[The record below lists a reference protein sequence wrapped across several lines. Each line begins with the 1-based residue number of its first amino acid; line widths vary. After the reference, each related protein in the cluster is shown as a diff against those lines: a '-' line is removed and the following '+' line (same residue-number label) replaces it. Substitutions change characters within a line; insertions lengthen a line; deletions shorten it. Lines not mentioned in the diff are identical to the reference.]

1 MNCPQ
6 CSRDIQTALKT
17 CDSCGYTFHDEMY
30 DRLSFYFDLKSER
43 DNLDSIRDRA
53 ISDIKKLNSKVFK
66 YEARLSADI
75 EKISGELRKDI
86 SETEDLLQPEYEK
99 ADHSL
104 EDVHLP
110 PFQEVTANE
119 KFDKPGYV
127 EAKEP
132 QLHHLSS
139 SSRQSKKEETSQF
152 EINIGQKWLLII
164 GIVTMVF
171 GIGYFLKYS
180 FERGWIGPAGRV
192 ALAYIWG
199 AVFLFAGNKFRKKN
213 YAAFGLS
220 LVGGGI
226 ATLYFATFAAFQ
238 LYHLFAQTP
247 SFLLM
252 VLITV
257 LASVLAIIYDT
268 KWLAILGMIG
278 GFLTPVMLS
287 TGQDN
292 YIFLFSYMTVLNLG
306 LLGVAFYKKWDILNI
321 LGFISTYILYT
332 SWFMNHYETSRFVNN
347 YEYSKFWPAIIF
359 LNIYY
364 FIYSIIPFA
373 YQFFRA
379 KKESI
384 RGFAIITP
392 NSFIAFGFSYHMI
405 TRQFSLEWVSVISI
419 MYSIVFLLMASYLYK
434 TGEYEQDAFTV
445 LIAKAALFLIIT
457 IPIIFSK
464 HWITIFWAAQAAV
477 LLWTGIRLERKKL
490 VFGSYVLLAVTI
502 SKFLGYDYTAIFHFR
517 FDTFHISGPYS
528 YMLAERLM
536 TTVFLILVMLAF
548 SRIARQGSLTN
559 LSGVLGAASN
569 IKDSSVIFGI
579 CGILLFISL
588 NVETSSFFY
597 EYLPNAQFAAI
608 SVLWTLYSVLLMIKG
623 FMGNIPFIRMASL
636 GLFLVTLVK
645 VFLFDMSK
653 IHTPYRILSFII
665 LGIVMIGASYL
676 YHRYKDRIITALAAD
691 NQQKE

>member
-6 CSRDIQTALKT
+6 CSRDIQKALKT
-17 CDSCGYTFHDEMY
+17 CDSCGYAFHDEMY
-30 DRLSFYFDLKSER
+30 DMLSFYFDLKSER
-43 DNLDSIRDRA
+43 DNLDSIRDLV

-75 EKISGELRKDI
+75 EKISWELRNNLSK
-86 SETEDLLQPEYEK
+86 TEDLLQPGYVK
-99 ADHSL
+99 KDHSS
-104 EDVHLP
+104 ENVHMP
-110 PFQEVTANE
+110 PFQAVPAREE
-119 KFDKPGYV
+119 LDKPENVYTT
-127 EAKEP
+127 EP
-132 QLHHLSS
+132 LLSS
-139 SSRQSKKEETSQF
+139 SSRHTKKEETSQF

-180 FERGWIGPAGRV
+180 FEMGWIGPAGRV

-199 AVFLFAGNKFRKKN
+199 AVFLFAGNKFRKKD
-213 YAAFGLS
+213 YTAFGLS

-257 LASVLAIIYDT
+257 LASVLAIVYDT

-321 LGFISTYILYT
+321 LGFISTYILYA
-332 SWFMNHYETSRFVNN
+332 SWFMNHYETHQFINN
-347 YEYSKFWPAIIF
+347 FEYSKFWPAIIF
-359 LNIYY
+359 LNIFY

-379 KKESI
+379 NKESI
-384 RGFAIITP
+384 RGFTIITP

-434 TGEYEQDAFTV
+434 TGKYEQDAFTV
-445 LIAKAALFLIIT
+445 FIAKAALFLIIT

-477 LLWTGIRLERKKL
+477 LLWAGIRLDRKKL
-490 VFGSYVLLAVTI
+490 VIGSYVLLAVTLA
-502 SKFLGYDYTAIFHFR
+502 KFLGYDYTTVFHFR
-517 FDTFHISGPYS
+517 FDTFHIDGSYS
-528 YMLAERLM
+528 YMLAERLI
-536 TTVFLILVMLAF
+536 TTVFLILLMLAF
-548 SRIARQGSLTN
+548 SRIAGQGSLTH
-559 LSGVLGAASN
+559 LSGAASN
-569 IKDSSVIFGI
+569 IKDSSVLFGI
-579 CGILLFISL
+579 CGILIFISL

-597 EYLPNAQFAAI
+597 EYLPNARFAAI

-623 FMGNIPFIRMASL
+623 FMNNTPLLRMTSL
-636 GLFLVTLVK
+636 VLFLVTLVK
-645 VFLFDMSK
+645 VFLFDMSR

-676 YHRYKDRIITALAAD
+676 YHRYKDKIITALAAD
-691 NQQKE
+691 NQQKD